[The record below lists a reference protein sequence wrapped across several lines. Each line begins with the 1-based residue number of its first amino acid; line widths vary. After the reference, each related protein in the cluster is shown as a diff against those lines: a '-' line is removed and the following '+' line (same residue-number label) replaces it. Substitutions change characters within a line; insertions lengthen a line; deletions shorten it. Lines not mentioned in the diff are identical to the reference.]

1 MQSAWNCADNANS
14 GRVGKSRANKRSG
27 FAAHDDKGIRLFH
40 DGHLQIIRFADA
52 ALFAFVAGG
61 LLAALPLTAI
71 AQTSAISYRSVGDVR
86 PRLSD
91 DHDRPYFR
99 QTQSHRGFEIREPQ
113 FTVIAQTSAADAQWA
128 AGHVAAAW
136 QQAGSLADHWTR
148 VHQQPDFG
156 LNSLQVVVTG

>member
-1 MQSAWNCADNANS
+1 MMGIFKSS
-14 GRVGKSRANKRSG
+14 GSPTPRCS
-27 FAAHDDKGIRLFH
+27 
-40 DGHLQIIRFADA
+40 HLLLA
-52 ALFAFVAGG
+52 G
-61 LLAALPLTAI
+61 LLAALPWTAI

-136 QQAGSLADHWTR
+136 Q
-148 VHQQPDFG
+148 
-156 LNSLQVVVTG
+156 